1 MRRAVSLLVIIS
13 AVVLAVV
20 GSTDA
25 QEDPVGRLR
34 GLSGAA
40 FEIAFMQE
48 MIIHHQMAVD
58 MARLAQER
66 ATREELKTMAE
77 SIIAEQGNEIAQMTA
92 WLRDWHG
99 TRPKPMDH
107 AVMQEMDREMA
118 TLRGAGGQEF
128 DRQFAEAMI
137 AHHQAAVDMARLV
150 AERTERA
157 ELRTLAR
164 AIIDTQTREIE
175 QMRQWLQAW
184 GPPAV
189 AAQQPPT
196 RRAPWIWLA
205 VAAGGVVVLAAWL
218 RRRMASAPRPE

>member
-1 MRRAVSLLVIIS
+1 
-13 AVVLAVV
+13 
-20 GSTDA
+20 
-25 QEDPVGRLR
+25 
-34 GLSGAA
+34 
-40 FEIAFMQE
+40 MQE
-48 MIIHHQMAVD
+48 MIIHHQMAVE

-66 ATREELKTMAE
+66 AKRAELKTMAE

-99 TRPKPMDH
+99 AQPKPMDH

-118 TLRGAGGQEF
+118 ALRGAGGEEF
-128 DRQFAEAMI
+128 DRRFAEAMI
-137 AHHQAAVDMARLV
+137 EHHQAAVDMARLV
-150 AERTERA
+150 GERA
-157 ELRTLAR
+157 ERQELKTLAQ
-164 AIIDTQTREIE
+164 AIIDAQSREIE

-205 VAAGGVVVLAAWL
+205 VAAGGVIVLAAWL
-218 RRRMASAPRPE
+218 RRRRASAPRPE